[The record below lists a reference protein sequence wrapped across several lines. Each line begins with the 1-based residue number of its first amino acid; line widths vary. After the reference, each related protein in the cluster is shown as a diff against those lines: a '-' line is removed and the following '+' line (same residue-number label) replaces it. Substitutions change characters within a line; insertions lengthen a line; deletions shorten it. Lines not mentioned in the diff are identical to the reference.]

1 MKSLFVNDYKVDIV
15 LLRTDVEKIEKQF
28 CILVERNGQLKSMEI
43 TGSYYTP
50 DEGFALPTGNQL
62 FLMLNDQLL
71 LFDPETMEITKRAE
85 LDILGTMIAAYPYKD
100 DFILHG
106 EIEILR
112 VNKELKVLWSFSG
125 LDIFVRRSR
134 NEQAITFQEDRIC
147 LYDFY
152 ENYYEIDYHGTL
164 KRIVKKEHEVGF
176 REI

>member
-1 MKSLFVNDYKVDIV
+1 MKSFFVNDYKDDIV

-28 CILVERNGQLKSMEI
+28 RILVERNGQLKSMEI

-71 LFDPETMEITKRAE
+71 LFEPETTEITKRAE

-106 EIEILR
+106 EIDLS
-112 VNKELKVLWSFSG
+112 ELLYIDSEGMKDLIGNLIQYALVRDSF
-125 LDIFVRRSR
+125 RS
-134 NEQAITFQEDRIC
+134 I
-147 LYDFY
+147 
-152 ENYYEIDYHGTL
+152 
-164 KRIVKKEHEVGF
+164 KK
-176 REI
+176 

>member
-1 MKSLFVNDYKVDIV
+1 MKSFFVNDYKDDIV

-28 CILVERNGQLKSMEI
+28 RILVERNGQLKSMEI

-71 LFDPETMEITKRAE
+71 LFDPETTEITKRAE

-106 EIEILR
+106 EIDLSELLYIDSEGM
-112 VNKELKVLWSFSG
+112 KEMIGNLIEYALVRDSF
-125 LDIFVRRSR
+125 RS
-134 NEQAITFQEDRIC
+134 I
-147 LYDFY
+147 
-152 ENYYEIDYHGTL
+152 
-164 KRIVKKEHEVGF
+164 KK
-176 REI
+176 

>member
-28 CILVERNGQLKSMEI
+28 RILVERNGQLKSMEI
-43 TGSYYTP
+43 TGSYYTL

-71 LFDPETMEITKRAE
+71 LFDPETTEITKRAE

-106 EIEILR
+106 EIDLSELLYIDSEGM
-112 VNKELKVLWSFSG
+112 KELIGNLIQYALVRDSF
-125 LDIFVRRSR
+125 RS
-134 NEQAITFQEDRIC
+134 I
-147 LYDFY
+147 
-152 ENYYEIDYHGTL
+152 
-164 KRIVKKEHEVGF
+164 KK
-176 REI
+176 

>member
-28 CILVERNGQLKSMEI
+28 RILVERNGQLKSMEI

-106 EIEILR
+106 EIDLSELLYIDSEGM
-112 VNKELKVLWSFSG
+112 KELIGNLIQYA
-125 LDIFVRRSR
+125 LVRDNFRS
-134 NEQAITFQEDRIC
+134 I
-147 LYDFY
+147 
-152 ENYYEIDYHGTL
+152 
-164 KRIVKKEHEVGF
+164 KK
-176 REI
+176 

>member
-1 MKSLFVNDYKVDIV
+1 MKSFFVNDYKDDIV

-28 CILVERNGQLKSMEI
+28 RILVERNGQLKSMEI

-71 LFDPETMEITKRAE
+71 LFEPETTEITKRAE

-106 EIEILR
+106 EIDLSELLYIDSEGM
-112 VNKELKVLWSFSG
+112 KELIGNLIEYALVRDSF
-125 LDIFVRRSR
+125 RS
-134 NEQAITFQEDRIC
+134 I
-147 LYDFY
+147 
-152 ENYYEIDYHGTL
+152 
-164 KRIVKKEHEVGF
+164 KK
-176 REI
+176 